1 MKKTIIQFLL
11 IAIILVCFFI
21 FKQKYLNKNKTTII
35 EETKVLDTKNNEI
48 NNLVKSLIYTSKDIK
63 GNQYTIKSKNATYS
77 DFDTD
82 QIIMTDVIATLNL
95 VDSDDI
101 NIFAKKAFYNPINYH
116 TSFSG
121 GVTIIHSVHNF
132 YSDNLDLSFEKKV
145 ASIFK
150 NITYKNLDTT
160 ILADNIEL
168 DLITK
173 DSKIS
178 MVKESDNIKIINLK

>member
-77 DFDTD
+77 DFDSD
-82 QIIMTDVIATLNL
+82 QIIMTDVTATLNL

-101 NIFAKKAFYNPINYH
+101 NIFAKKAVYNPINYH

>member
-77 DFDTD
+77 DFDSD

-101 NIFAKKAFYNPINYH
+101 NIFAKKAVYNPINYH

-121 GVTIIHSVHNF
+121 GVTII
-132 YSDNLDLSFEKKV
+132 
-145 ASIFK
+145 
-150 NITYKNLDTT
+150 
-160 ILADNIEL
+160 
-168 DLITK
+168 
-173 DSKIS
+173 DSS
-178 MVKESDNIKIINLK
+178 A

>member
-11 IAIILVCFFI
+11 IGIILMCFFT
-21 FKQKYLNKNKTTII
+21 FQQKYLNKNKTTIV
-35 EETKVLDTKNNEI
+35 EETKVSDTKNNEI

-77 DFDTD
+77 DFDSD

-101 NIFAKKAFYNPINYH
+101 NIFAKKAIYNPTNYH

-178 MVKESDNIKIINLK
+178 MVKENDNIKIINLK

>member
-77 DFDTD
+77 DFDSD
-82 QIIMTDVIATLNL
+82 QIIMTDVTATLNL

-101 NIFAKKAFYNPINYH
+101 NIFAKKAERDIQ
-116 TSFSG
+116 SFGIVFDLAVWRWLSSNCG
-121 GVTIIHSVHNF
+121 MGIRIQ
-132 YSDNLDLSFEKKV
+132 NLLR
-145 ASIFK
+145 
-150 NITYKNLDTT
+150 
-160 ILADNIEL
+160 
-168 DLITK
+168 
-173 DSKIS
+173 
-178 MVKESDNIKIINLK
+178 